1 MIDLCTLKGSPH
13 PCAQNCP
20 SKYHWRWWDPP
31 GDVMNLGKKQGG
43 SDWDSGRGSAD
54 SFGHILFTTF
64 LLCTDYVLGN
74 MLGNADTMV
83 RNTDEVLANTRFM
96 RQLRSGMLTNGC
108 ANKGAG
114 KVRYREGATGGL
126 AIGFPVQSTVA
137 GIRWAGVSRE
147 LQDKNR
153 QAVGLS
159 HEELRRNDARGP
171 TGEAP
176 GSDVPERGSEVRGTF
191 L

>member
-1 MIDLCTLKGSPH
+1 
-13 PCAQNCP
+13 
-20 SKYHWRWWDPP
+20 
-31 GDVMNLGKKQGG
+31 
-43 SDWDSGRGSAD
+43 
-54 SFGHILFTTF
+54 
-64 LLCTDYVLGN
+64 

-159 HEELRRNDARGP
+159 HEELRRNDARSP